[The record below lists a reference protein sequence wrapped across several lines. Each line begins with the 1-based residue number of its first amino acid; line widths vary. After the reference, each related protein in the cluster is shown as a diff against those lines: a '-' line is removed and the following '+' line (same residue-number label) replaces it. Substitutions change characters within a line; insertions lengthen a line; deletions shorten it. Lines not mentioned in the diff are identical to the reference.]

1 MSTRRLGPQ
10 HDRGRQWV
18 VGHRPTKGDLTH
30 GADRTAHHRVQ
41 KLMADVTLENVFEP
55 LNDLD
60 YPAAKEDVVR
70 HAESRGASVDVL
82 RALRA
87 LPLGDYASR
96 DELARSVHTMES
108 GF

>member
-1 MSTRRLGPQ
+1 
-10 HDRGRQWV
+10 
-18 VGHRPTKGDLTH
+18 
-30 GADRTAHHRVQ
+30 
-41 KLMADVTLENVFEP
+41 MAGVTLEDVFAP

-70 HAESRGASVDVL
+70 HAESRGAPEEVL

-96 DELARSVHTMES
+96 EELTRSVDTMES
-108 GF
+108 GT

>member
-1 MSTRRLGPQ
+1 
-10 HDRGRQWV
+10 
-18 VGHRPTKGDLTH
+18 
-30 GADRTAHHRVQ
+30 
-41 KLMADVTLENVFEP
+41 MAGVTLEEVFAP

-70 HAESRGASVDVL
+70 HAEAQGASEDVL

-87 LPLGDYASR
+87 LPLGDDASR
-96 DELARSVHTMES
+96 EELARSVDTMES

>member
-1 MSTRRLGPQ
+1 MSRLY
-10 HDRGRQWV
+10 RGKCS
-18 VGHRPTKGDLTH
+18 PTKGDLTH
-30 GADRTAHHRVQ
+30 GADGTAHRRVRN
-41 KLMADVTLENVFEP
+41 LMAGVTLDDVFEP

-60 YPAAKEDVVR
+60 YPAAKEHIVR
-70 HAESRGASVDVL
+70 HAESRGASDDVL

-96 DELARSVHTMES
+96 DELARSVDTMES

>member
-1 MSTRRLGPQ
+1 
-10 HDRGRQWV
+10 
-18 VGHRPTKGDLTH
+18 
-30 GADRTAHHRVQ
+30 
-41 KLMADVTLENVFEP
+41 MAGVTLEDVFAP

-70 HAESRGASVDVL
+70 HAESRGASEDVL

-96 DELARSVHTMES
+96 EELARSVDTMES

>member
-1 MSTRRLGPQ
+1 
-10 HDRGRQWV
+10 
-18 VGHRPTKGDLTH
+18 
-30 GADRTAHHRVQ
+30 
-41 KLMADVTLENVFEP
+41 MAGVTLEDVFEP

-60 YPAAKEDVVR
+60 YPAAKQDVVR
-70 HAESRGASVDVL
+70 HAESRGASEEVL

-96 DELARSVHTMES
+96 DELARSVDTMES

>member
-1 MSTRRLGPQ
+1 
-10 HDRGRQWV
+10 
-18 VGHRPTKGDLTH
+18 
-30 GADRTAHHRVQ
+30 
-41 KLMADVTLENVFEP
+41 MAGVTLEDVFEP

-70 HAESRGASVDVL
+70 HAESRGASEDVL

-96 DELARSVHTMES
+96 EELGRSLDTVES
-108 GF
+108 GAG

>member
-1 MSTRRLGPQ
+1 
-10 HDRGRQWV
+10 
-18 VGHRPTKGDLTH
+18 
-30 GADRTAHHRVQ
+30 
-41 KLMADVTLENVFEP
+41 MAGVTLEEVFAP

-70 HAESRGASVDVL
+70 HAEARGASEDVL

-96 DELARSVHTMES
+96 EELARSVETMES
-108 GF
+108 GI